1 MLRIRPF
8 LEHGAVIAFDL
19 AVRLGSIEGPLVLDG
34 PEGFFKGV
42 RAVPNSVVCED
53 RLDGGSAGLKYALA
67 RFQNPVAV
75 SFSSGRFSV

>member
-1 MLRIRPF
+1 M
-8 LEHGAVIAFDL
+8 
-19 AVRLGSIEGPLVLDG
+19 LDG
-34 PEGFFKGV
+34 PDGFFKGV